1 MRISDWS
8 SDVFSSDL
16 KAQGAGTGLGL
27 SMIYGFVRQSRGQ
40 LSIDSAVGQGTTIWM
55 YLPRHDGPLVDPVPA
70 VERSAP
76 AAGAGETVLLVDDDP
91 IVRLFVGELL
101 GELGYGAI
109 EASDGAA
116 AVDLLDRKS
125 TRLNS
130 SPKCAH
136 RMT

>member
-1 MRISDWS
+1 
-8 SDVFSSDL
+8 
-16 KAQGAGTGLGL
+16 
-27 SMIYGFVRQSRGQ
+27 MIYGFVRQSRGQ

-55 YLPRHDGPLVDPVPA
+55 YLPRHDGPLVDPVTA

-116 AVDLLDRKS
+116 AVDLLRSDVRKIGRAS
-125 TRLNS
+125 CRERV
-130 SPKCAH
+130 CQYV
-136 RMT
+136 

>member
-1 MRISDWS
+1 MRISDGS
-8 SDVFSSDL
+8 SDVCSSDL

-91 IVRLFVGELL
+91 LGPLFAVELL
-101 GELGYGAI
+101 AVLGSGAI
-109 EASDGAA
+109 VSSDAAA
-116 AVDLLDRKS
+116 AVIARFS
-125 TRLNS
+125 FRVFVFFFFFIFF
-130 SPKCAH
+130 
-136 RMT
+136 

>member
-1 MRISDWS
+1 MTAEVLDH
-8 SDVFSSDL
+8 VFEPFFTT

-91 IVRLFVGELL
+91 IEIGR
-101 GELGYGAI
+101 
-109 EASDGAA
+109 
-116 AVDLLDRKS
+116 
-125 TRLNS
+125 
-130 SPKCAH
+130 AH
-136 RMT
+136 V